1 MPVTKKA
8 SLIRIKGIV
17 QGVGFRPFIYLHAR
31 EHGLF
36 GWVLNDEAGVEV
48 HIEGDEGAIA
58 AFLSSLKEKAP
69 PASRIDAVIVREC
82 APQDYSEFVI
92 VESRSG
98 DRIVARISPD
108 MVVCAACLSD
118 LADTNSPYC
127 EYPYVNCTHCGPRYS
142 IIKSLPYD
150 RTATTMAQWPMCEH
164 CRHGYENPEDRRF
177 HAQPVACNK
186 CGPQYFLRIAGVAR
200 AEHVEFPEYPIYPE
214 YKDPA
219 RERTASSSTLSC
231 GIEAVKQAA
240 RLLQDGKIVAVK
252 GIGGYHLALDAT
264 NDDALRALRERKYR
278 KEKPFA
284 VMVKSLEHARQIVDL
299 NPVAAEALMSIARP
313 IVLARSRMNGDGG
326 VHGGGKSTSSYQSNL
341 ADSRRLNQSLLAPDN
356 LDLGVMLP
364 YTPLHHLLFKYG
376 APPFLILTSANRSSQ
391 PIAYDDDRAVEELDG
406 IADAFLVGERP
417 IQRRVDDSVAATS
430 ALGFHLIRR
439 ARGYA
444 PGAVATLPCEQ
455 PVLALG
461 ADLKNTI
468 TLVVA
473 GQAFVSQYIGDLEQ
487 TSCFDAFR
495 ETVSDLTS
503 MYGIKHEELIVCHDL
518 HPQYMSTQF
527 ALQLPCARR
536 IGIQHHRA
544 HIASVLAEHSRRSAQ
559 GEHGELYS
567 LEGLDIFEEKVI
579 GIAFDG
585 TGWGDDESSL
595 GYDASIWGGEFFVG
609 SLQSG
614 FERVASIYP
623 ATMPGGD
630 AAARFPAQAAAGFL
644 HSISSSPPSSSRSS
658 SPSSTDSLLSVDV
671 PLSLD
676 KLSVPPFEFPEK
688 RMALVQQMLSKDL
701 QCRKTTSVGRLF
713 DAAAALTGFVGE
725 VSFEA
730 QAAIWLEH
738 LARSSLAQKAYPFI
752 YDARALCLDWREALS
767 ELMQDRLKGASQQDI
782 AGAFHLGLARGMT
795 AAAISLCE
803 QHQLATVA
811 IAGGVMQN
819 MLLVNLFGAEL
830 AASAPHIK
838 LLANSRVPAN
848 DGGISLG
855 QAALACFQ

>member
-48 HIEGDEGAIA
+48 HIEGDEGAIS

-69 PASRIDAVIVREC
+69 PASRIDEVITGEC

-98 DRIVARISPD
+98 DKIVTRISPD

-118 LADTNSPYC
+118 LDDTSSPYY

-150 RTATTMAQWPMCEH
+150 RPATTMAQWPMCEH
-164 CRHGYENPEDRRF
+164 CRQGYENPEDRRF

-186 CGPQYFLRIAGVAR
+186 CGPQYYLRSTDDSRTGHVAIK
-200 AEHVEFPEYPIYPE
+200 H
-214 YKDPA
+214 
-219 RERTASSSTLSC
+219 
-231 GIEAVKQAA
+231 AV
-240 RLLQDGKIVAVK
+240 RLLQEGKIVAVK

-264 NDDALRALRERKYR
+264 NEDALRALRERKYR

-299 NPVAAEALMSIARP
+299 NPVAEEALMSIARP
-313 IVLARSRMNGDGG
+313 IVLARSRINASG
-326 VHGGGKSTSSYQSNL
+326 
-341 ADSRRLNQSLLAPDN
+341 RLDQSLLAPNN

-364 YTPLHHLLFKYG
+364 YTPLHHLLFKFG
-376 APPFLILTSANRSSQ
+376 APPFLVLTSANRSNE
-391 PIAYDDDRAVEELDG
+391 PLAYDDDRAFEELDG

-455 PVLALG
+455 PVLAVG

-487 TSCFDAFR
+487 TSCFDAFC
-495 ETVSDLTS
+495 ETVSDLTA
-503 MYGIKHEELIVCHDL
+503 MYGIKDEELIVCHDL

-544 HIASVLAEHSRRSAQ
+544 HVASVLAEHSRRSAQ
-559 GEHGELYS
+559 GKHGDLDS
-567 LEGLDIFEEKVI
+567 LSGSDGFEKKVL

-585 TGWGDDESSL
+585 TGWGDDES
-595 GYDASIWGGEFFVG
+595 IWGGEFFVG
-609 SLQSG
+609 SLPSG

-623 ATMPGGD
+623 AIMPGGD

-644 HSISSSPPSSSRSS
+644 HSSSS
-658 SPSSTDSLLSVDV
+658 STENLLI
-671 PLSLD
+671 D
-676 KLSVPPFEFPEK
+676 KLSAPPFEFPEK
-688 RMALVQQMLSKDL
+688 R
-701 QCRKTTSVGRLF
+701 
-713 DAAAALTGFVGE
+713 
-725 VSFEA
+725 
-730 QAAIWLEH
+730 
-738 LARSSLAQKAYPFI
+738 
-752 YDARALCLDWREALS
+752 
-767 ELMQDRLKGASQQDI
+767 I
-782 AGAFHLGLARGMT
+782 A
-795 AAAISLCE
+795 
-803 QHQLATVA
+803 
-811 IAGGVMQN
+811 
-819 MLLVNLFGAEL
+819 
-830 AASAPHIK
+830 
-838 LLANSRVPAN
+838 
-848 DGGISLG
+848 
-855 QAALACFQ
+855 

>member
-48 HIEGDEGAIA
+48 HIEGDEGAIS

-69 PASRIDAVIVREC
+69 PASRIDEVITGEC

-98 DRIVARISPD
+98 DKIVTRISPD

-118 LADTNSPYC
+118 LDDTSSPYY
-127 EYPYVNCTHCGPRYS
+127 EYSYVNCTHCGPRYS

-150 RTATTMAQWPMCEH
+150 RPATTMAQWPMCEH
-164 CRHGYENPEDRRF
+164 CRQGYENPEDRRF

-186 CGPQYFLRIAGVAR
+186 CGPQYYLRQADDSRTGHVAI
-200 AEHVEFPEYPIYPE
+200 EH
-214 YKDPA
+214 
-219 RERTASSSTLSC
+219 TS
-231 GIEAVKQAA
+231 

-264 NDDALRALRERKYR
+264 NEDALRALRERKYR

-299 NPVAAEALMSIARP
+299 NPVAEEALMSIARP
-313 IVLARSRMNGDGG
+313 IVLARSRINASG
-326 VHGGGKSTSSYQSNL
+326 
-341 ADSRRLNQSLLAPDN
+341 RLDQSLLAPNN

-364 YTPLHHLLFKYG
+364 YTPLHHLLYKYG
-376 APPFLILTSANRSSQ
+376 APPFLVLTSANRSNE
-391 PIAYDDDRAVEELDG
+391 PIAYDDDRAFEELDG

-430 ALGFHLIRR
+430 ALGIHLIRR

-455 PVLALG
+455 PVLAVG

-487 TSCFDAFR
+487 TSCFDAFC
-495 ETVSDLTS
+495 ETVSDLTA
-503 MYGIKHEELIVCHDL
+503 MYGIKDEELIVCHDL

-544 HIASVLAEHSRRSAQ
+544 HVASVLAEHSRRSAQ
-559 GEHGELYS
+559 GKHGDLDS
-567 LEGLDIFEEKVI
+567 LSGSDGFEKKVL

-585 TGWGDDESSL
+585 TGWGDDES
-595 GYDASIWGGEFFVG
+595 IWGGEFFVG
-609 SLQSG
+609 SLPSG

-623 ATMPGGD
+623 AIMPGGD

-644 HSISSSPPSSSRSS
+644 HSSSS
-658 SPSSTDSLLSVDV
+658 STENLLI
-671 PLSLD
+671 D
-676 KLSVPPFEFPEK
+676 KLSAPPFEFPEK
-688 RMALVQQMLSKDL
+688 RIALVQQMLTKDL
-701 QCRKTTSVGRLF
+701 QCLKTTSVGRLF
-713 DAAAALTGFVGE
+713 DAAAALTGFAGE

-752 YDARALCLDWREALS
+752 YDAGAQYLDWREALN
-767 ELMQDRLKGASQQDI
+767 ELMQDRLKGASKQDI
-782 AGAFHLGLARGMT
+782 AGAFHMGLARGMT
-795 AAAISLCE
+795 AAAVSLCE
-803 QHQLATVA
+803 QHQLSTVA
-811 IAGGVMQN
+811 ISGGVMQN
-819 MLLVNLFGAEL
+819 MLLINLFSAEL
-830 AASAPHIK
+830 AASAPHLK
-838 LLANSRVPAN
+838 LLTNSIVPAN

-855 QAALACFQ
+855 QAALACFH

>member
-1 MPVTKKA
+1 MPATKKA

-17 QGVGFRPFIYLHAR
+17 QGVGFRPFMYLHAR

-48 HIEGDEGAIA
+48 HIEGDEAAMA
-58 AFLSSLKEKAP
+58 AFLSSLKDRAP
-69 PASRIDAVIVREC
+69 PASRIDEVLTGEC

-98 DRIVARISPD
+98 DRIVTRISPD
-108 MVVCAACLSD
+108 MVVCTACLSD
-118 LADTNSPYC
+118 LDDTASPYY

-150 RTATTMAQWPMCEH
+150 RPATTMAQWPMCEH
-164 CRHGYENPEDRRF
+164 CRQGYENPEDRRF

-186 CGPQYFLRIAGVAR
+186 CGPQYYLCLAGKSIER
-200 AEHVEFPEYPIYPE
+200 HLDLQEHNYSSLES
-214 YKDPA
+214 
-219 RERTASSSTLSC
+219 TSSSV
-231 GIEAVKQAA
+231 EAVKHAV
-240 RLLQDGKIVAVK
+240 RLLQEGKIVAVK

-264 NDDALRALRERKYR
+264 NEDALRALRERKYR

-299 NPVAAEALMSIARP
+299 NPVAEEALMSTARP
-313 IVLARSRMNGDGG
+313 IVLARSRMNGDSG
-326 VHGGGKSTSSYQSNL
+326 VHDSSKSTVFPR
-341 ADSRRLNQSLLAPDN
+341 ADSADKGRLNQALLAPDN

-376 APPFLILTSANRSSQ
+376 APSFLVLTSANRSNE
-391 PIAYDDDRAVEELDG
+391 PIAYDDDRALADLDG

-430 ALGFHLIRR
+430 ALGFHIIRR

-455 PVLALG
+455 PVLAVG

-487 TSCFDAFR
+487 TSCFDAFG
-495 ETVSDLTS
+495 ETVSDLMA
-503 MYGIKHEELIVCHDL
+503 MYGIKDDELIVCHDL
-518 HPQYMSTQF
+518 HPQYISTQF
-527 ALQLPCARR
+527 AHQLPCARR

-544 HIASVLAEHSRRSAQ
+544 HVASVLAEHSRRSAQ
-559 GEHGELYS
+559 GKQGELDS
-567 LEGLDIFEEKVI
+567 LSGLDVFEEKVL

-585 TGWGDDESSL
+585 TGWGDAESSL
-595 GYDASIWGGEFFVG
+595 GNDASIWGGEFFVG

-614 FERVASIYP
+614 FERVASLLP

-644 HSISSSPPSSSRSS
+644 HSISSS
-658 SPSSTDSLLSVDV
+658 SPSA
-671 PLSLD
+671 
-676 KLSVPPFEFPEK
+676 PPFEFPEK

-713 DAAAALTGFVGE
+713 DAAAALTGFTGE

-752 YDARALCLDWREALS
+752 YDEGEQYLDWREALN
-767 ELMQDRLKGASQQDI
+767 ELMQDRFNGASQQDI

-795 AAAISLCE
+795 AAAVSLCE

-811 IAGGVMQN
+811 ISGGVMQN
-819 MLLVNLFGAEL
+819 MLLVNLFSAEL

-838 LLANSRVPAN
+838 LLTNSLVPAN

-855 QAALACFQ
+855 QAVLACFQ